1 MKKATEITCLFLDIG
16 GVLLTDG
23 WNVDARK
30 RAAADFNLDFAE
42 MEDRHQL
49 LFSVYEEG
57 RLSLEE
63 YLCRTVFFE
72 NRPFMQDQF
81 KEFMFAQSIANTEM
95 IQLICTLKTKYKLK
109 TVVVSNEAREL
120 NAYRIKKFNLDG
132 FVDAFVS
139 SCFVGIRKPDPEI
152 FRLALDLSQV
162 PVEQIIYLENTA
174 MHVEIAA
181 SLGIQ
186 GIWHTD
192 HGSTRAKL
200 EALGLGQ

>member
-1 MKKATEITCLFLDIG
+1 MKKATGITCLFLDIG